1 MRRCNEF
8 YDRLN
13 AHGIFLPADVALQA
27 MQALH
32 DVCVSWIMCSVM
44 WLVGT
49 LWFTA
54 LGLA

>member
-32 DVCVSWIMCSVM
+32 DACVSWIMCSVM